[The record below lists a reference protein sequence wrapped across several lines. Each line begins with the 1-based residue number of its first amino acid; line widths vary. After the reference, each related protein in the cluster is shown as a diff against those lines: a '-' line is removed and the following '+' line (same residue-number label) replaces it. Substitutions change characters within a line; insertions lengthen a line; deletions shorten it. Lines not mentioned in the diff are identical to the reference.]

1 MKKRY
6 KFILSKW
13 YYLLFAAAAIAL
25 TAAETVNILRLCNVG
40 NMQSYN
46 YPLDITACVI
56 MPLLTA
62 MIATFVFCSGYTLT
76 DSGVRVNLGIFF
88 TSIPYEHILRL
99 RRDEGKTIMIMYYAA
114 AVKDK
119 TDEAVPAWQVKQ
131 INIKPQLYD
140 EFAAAI
146 TDKCNAEYDVVET
159 GVKK

>member
-62 MIATFVFCSGYTLT
+62 MIASFVFCSGYTLT
-76 DSGVRVNLGIFF
+76 DSGVRVNLEIGRA
-88 TSIPYEHILRL
+88 H
-99 RRDEGKTIMIMYYAA
+99 
-114 AVKDK
+114 V
-119 TDEAVPAWQVKQ
+119 
-131 INIKPQLYD
+131 
-140 EFAAAI
+140 
-146 TDKCNAEYDVVET
+146 
-159 GVKK
+159 